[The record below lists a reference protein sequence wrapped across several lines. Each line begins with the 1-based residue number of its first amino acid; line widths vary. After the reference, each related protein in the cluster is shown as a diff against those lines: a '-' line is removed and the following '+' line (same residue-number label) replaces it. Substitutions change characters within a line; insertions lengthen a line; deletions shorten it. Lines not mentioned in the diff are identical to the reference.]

1 VQVNDRSMAVIVQA
15 MLITLAG
22 CAAAPPVGSDIP
34 ASLRVPDGAVL
45 MRQTH
50 GVGAQIY
57 RCRSDKDDSAKFAW
71 VLQEPEAELQDRSGN
86 KLGKHYAGPTWEAT
100 DGSKVTGEVL
110 ARANSPDPSA
120 IPWLLL
126 KEKTTSGPGLF
137 AGVRFIQRLHTVGGN
152 APLTGCDAGAAD
164 QVRRVSY
171 SADYWFYADK
181 P

>member
-1 VQVNDRSMAVIVQA
+1 VQVNDRSMAVIVQG
-15 MLITLAG
+15 MLMTLAG
-22 CAAAPPVGSDIP
+22 CAAAPPVSSDIP
-34 ASLRVPDGAVL
+34 ASLRVPGGAVL
-45 MRQTH
+45 LRQTH

-57 RCRSDKDDSAKFAW
+57 RCRADKEDAARFTWSLK
-71 VLQEPEAELQDRSGN
+71 EPEAELLDRSGK

-100 DGSKVTGEVL
+100 DGSKVVGEVL
-110 ARANSPDPSA
+110 ARANSADPAA

-164 QVRRVSY
+164 QELRVSY